1 MTEEP
6 VAVHATSIP
15 EALDRIA
22 ERVATLVRTV
32 QALRDENHLLRITA
46 DRHEG
51 ENRLL
56 RERLDTARGRVET
69 LIAQMPADLG

>member
-6 VAVHATSIP
+6 VASQATSIH
-15 EALDRIA
+15 EGLDRIA
-22 ERVATLVRTV
+22 ERVAVLVRTV
-32 QALRDENHLLRITA
+32 QALRDENQTLRIHA
-46 DRHEG
+46 DQRDG

-69 LIAQMPADLG
+69 LIARMPADS